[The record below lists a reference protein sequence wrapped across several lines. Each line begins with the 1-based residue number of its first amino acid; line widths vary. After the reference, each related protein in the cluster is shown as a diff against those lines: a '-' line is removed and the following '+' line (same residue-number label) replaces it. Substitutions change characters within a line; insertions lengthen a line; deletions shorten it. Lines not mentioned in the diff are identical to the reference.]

1 MAEEKD
7 IVHTQVDSA
16 SGQTHLNETEE
27 ETDAVLLDVGLA
39 NLDSGAYSSLELA
52 KDGHVW
58 ETPLRSLFEFRPNS
72 IADMS
77 YIDCTCTATII
88 RPSRSPQLAM
98 AKETHNAPHC
108 CVHSPFRSSTRLF

>member
-52 KDGHVW
+52 KDGHTVLVPQPSSDPQD
-58 ETPLRSLFEFRPNS
+58 PLNWPWRKKHIMLLIVAFTALLGLLPDCFRLDQ
-72 IADMS
+72 AD
-77 YIDCTCTATII
+77 
-88 RPSRSPQLAM
+88 
-98 AKETHNAPHC
+98 
-108 CVHSPFRSSTRLF
+108 

>member
-7 IVHTQVDSA
+7 NVHTQVDST
-16 SGQTHLNETEE
+16 SGQTHFNEIEE
-27 ETDAVLLDVGLA
+27 ETDTVLLDVGLA
-39 NLDSGAYSSLELA
+39 NLDSGAYSSLKLA

-58 ETPLRSLFEFRPNS
+58 ESPLRPLFDFRPNS

-88 RPSRSPQLAM
+88 RLSRSP
-98 AKETHNAPHC
+98 
-108 CVHSPFRSSTRLF
+108 